1 MVTTDWAKFREY
13 KDNGLVKDVFSNK
26 SVMEK
31 LKGGLH
37 ERVEGLELRGPVSPL
52 H

>member
-26 SVMEK
+26 SVMDK

-37 ERVEGLELRGPVSPL
+37 EGIEGLGSRGSVSPL
-52 H
+52 L